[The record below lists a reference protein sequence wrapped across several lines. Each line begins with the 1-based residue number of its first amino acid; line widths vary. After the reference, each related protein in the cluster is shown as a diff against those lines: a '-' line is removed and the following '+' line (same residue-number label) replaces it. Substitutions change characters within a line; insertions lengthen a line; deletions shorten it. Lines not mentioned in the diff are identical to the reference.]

1 MATIFS
7 RIIDGELPGTFVWKD
22 DQAVAFLSINPLNT
36 GHVLVVPRFEVDH
49 WLDLEPALAGHLM
62 SVSQVIGKALERAFS
77 PERVGLVIA
86 GFEVP
91 HCHVH
96 VVPTEGM
103 HHLDFHNAAASI
115 DPAELEQA
123 GERIRSAL
131 TDLGYDQATG

>member
-7 RIIDGELPGTFVWKD
+7 RIIAGEVPGTFVWKD
-22 DQAVAFLSINPLNT
+22 DHAVAFLSINPLNT
-36 GHVLVVPRFEVDH
+36 GHVLVVPRVEVDH

-62 SVSQVIGKALERAFS
+62 SVSQAVGKALERAFS

-96 VVPTEGM
+96 VVPADGM
-103 HHLDFHNAAASI
+103 QHLDFHNAASSV
-115 DPAELEQA
+115 DPAELERVGAQ
-123 GERIRSAL
+123 IRAAL
-131 TDLGYDQATG
+131 TELNYEQVAS